1 MECSTKNI
9 VALVVAESIINKSFP
24 AFTIKHVS
32 ALPGAARGDLEP
44 HKTRL
49 RESLDIKS

>member
-1 MECSTKNI
+1 MFQAKI
-9 VALVVAESIINKSFP
+9 LAALPLPESIINKSFP
-24 AFTIKHVS
+24 AFTIKHVY